1 MTATPEVP
9 APLQAAD
16 AAFDETGVKREL
28 TGAAWKVVAG
38 VALAFSTY
46 QLVIAAFSPLS
57 SLVTRSLHVGFLL
70 LLAFLIHPVS
80 ASAPTG
86 TGSRGTTRCWRRSRF
101 ALALYHWV
109 FEADLIQRS
118 GDPTVADLVV
128 GTRRRSCCCSRRRGA
143 CWASRC
149 RSSARAFLAY
159 GLFGQYLPS
168 AIAHR
173 GYGFDQ
179 IVGQLYL
186 GTEGIYG
193 IPTLVSATYIFL
205 FILFG
210 SFLEHAGMISL
221 FNNIALGFVGHA
233 RGGPAKVA
241 VISSGMMGTISG
253 SGVANVLTVGQF
265 TIPLM
270 KRFGYSPVFAG
281 AVEATSSM
289 GGQIMPP
296 VMGAVAF
303 IMAETLNVPYVTIV
317 KAAVIPAI
325 LYYADRVL
333 DGASRSR
340 PRGPASACP
349 RPNARI
355 RGRRSAEV
363 VPDAAA
369 RGARVHAVRRLH
381 ADVLRHR
388 RARAD
393 RRADPRRRASP
404 PASARCRSASCS
416 GSSLGLGTASFFKYG
431 IWPII
436 AMIAALVAVNFV
448 IKGGRETLAI
458 MRGSLIDGA
467 KQAVAVGIACAIVG
481 VIIGVLT
488 LTGAASNFAGFV
500 LDVGAKSL
508 FLSLLLTMVVC
519 LVLGMGIPTIPNYII
534 TSAIAAP
541 ALLKLGVPLIVSH
554 MFVFYFGIMADLTPP
569 VALAAFAAASIAKAS
584 PMKIGWKATHIAIAG
599 FVIPYMAVYDP
610 ALMLQGGTLL
620 DTAYVVVQGDRRDR
634 SVGRRRDRLPA
645 RTAQLAGAHRRDRR
659 GVPARRRRA
668 ADRRGRLR
676 ASAAF
681 VAWHWYRTRAAA
693 PRGAAE
699 LASPRTAR
707 RWTPICL
714 LVAGVVR
721 ATLPGPEFTL
731 AWDALGREDALGGA
745 LPRSTATR
753 CVLVEARVAGQ
764 RRRAWSRRPARSL
777 RDGDWTWQPQY
788 AACRAAADALDV
800 HARLH
805 AVLRRDGCASLA
817 ALVGADRR
825 WRASSSVACR

>member
-1 MTATPEVP
+1 MAITPDVP
-9 APLQAAD
+9 GVPVQAAE

-28 TGAAWKVVAG
+28 TGTEWKVVAG

-70 LLAFLIHPVS
+70 ALAYLIHPVS
-80 ASAPTG
+80 VRSD
-86 TGSRGTTRCWRRSRF
+86 RRRIAWYDATIAALAF
-101 ALALYHWV
+101 ALALYHLV

-118 GDPTVADLVV
+118 GDPSVADLAV
-128 GTRRRSCCCSRRRGA
+128 GTLVVVLLFEAARRVLGPALPIICL
-143 CWASRC
+143 
-149 RSSARAFLAY
+149 AFLAY

-179 IVGQLYL
+179 IVGALYL

-210 SFLEHAGMISL
+210 SFLEHAGMINL

-303 IMAETLNVPYVTIV
+303 IMAETLNVPYVAIV

-325 LYYADRVL
+325 LYYATAFWMVHLEAGRAGLIGLPKADCPNPWEAIRLKWYLMLPLAVL
-333 DGASRSR
+333 VFMLFDGFTPMYSGIVGLALTAVLIL
-340 PRGPASACP
+340 GVG
-349 RPNARI
+349 I
-355 RGRRSAEV
+355 
-363 VPDAAA
+363 AA
-369 RGARVHAVRRLH
+369 GFGSMLFRL
-381 ADVLRHR
+381 VFWIV
-388 RARAD
+388 
-393 RRADPRRRASP
+393 
-404 PASARCRSASCS
+404 
-416 GSSLGLGTASFFKYG
+416 LGLGTASFFKYG

-436 AMIAALVAVNFV
+436 AMISTLVAVNFV
-448 IKGGRETLAI
+448 IKGGRATLAI

-467 KQAVAVGIACAIVG
+467 KQAVGVGIACAIVG

-508 FLSLLLTMVVC
+508 FLSLFLTMAVC

-569 VALAAFAAASIAKAS
+569 VALAAFAAASISKAS
-584 PMKIGWKATHIAIAG
+584 PMRTGWKATHIAIAG

-610 ALMLQGGTLL
+610 ALMLQGGTLV
-620 DTAYVVVQGDRRDR
+620 DTAYVVCKAVIAIGLWGGAA
-634 SVGRRRDRLPA
+634 VGFLRGPLNVLERVIAFAAASLLVAAVPWTDE
-645 RTAQLAGAHRRDRR
+645 AGF
-659 GVPARRRRA
+659 A
-668 ADRRGRLR
+668 AT
-676 ASAAF
+676 AAF
-681 VAWHWYRTRAAA
+681 VAWHWWRTRA
-693 PRGAAE
+693 PG
-699 LASPRTAR
+699 
-707 RWTPICL
+707 
-714 LVAGVVR
+714 R
-721 ATLPGPEFTL
+721 AT
-731 AWDALGREDALGGA
+731 A
-745 LPRSTATR
+745 
-753 CVLVEARVAGQ
+753 Q
-764 RRRAWSRRPARSL
+764 
-777 RDGDWTWQPQY
+777 
-788 AACRAAADALDV
+788 
-800 HARLH
+800 
-805 AVLRRDGCASLA
+805 
-817 ALVGADRR
+817 
-825 WRASSSVACR
+825 

>member
-1 MTATPEVP
+1 MATPPEVP
-9 APLQAAD
+9 TAPVQAAE

-28 TGAAWKVVAG
+28 TGTAWKVVAA
-38 VALAFSTY
+38 VALGFSTY
-46 QLVIAAFSPLS
+46 QLLIAAFSPLS

-70 LLAFLIHPVS
+70 LLVFLMHPVS
-80 ASAPTG
+80 AKADRHRIAWYDAVLG
-86 TGSRGTTRCWRRSRF
+86 ALAF
-101 ALALYHWV
+101 ALAFYHWV

-118 GDPTVADLVV
+118 GDASTADLAV
-128 GTRRRSCCCSRRRGA
+128 GTVVIVLLFEAARRVLGPALPIICA
-143 CWASRC
+143 T
-149 RSSARAFLAY
+149 FLAY
-159 GLFGQYLPS
+159 GLFGQYLPA

-179 IVGQLYL
+179 IVGALYL

-210 SFLEHAGMISL
+210 SFLEHAGMINL
-221 FNNIALGFVGHA
+221 FNTIALGFVGHA

-325 LYYADRVL
+325 LYYATAFWMVHLEAGRSGLTGLPKDQCPNPWEAIRRKWYLMLPLAVL
-333 DGASRSR
+333 VFMLFDGFTPMYSGIVGLALTAVLILGAGIASGFGST
-340 PRGPASACP
+340 PF
-349 RPNARI
+349 RI
-355 RGRRSAEV
+355 V
-363 VPDAAA
+363 FWI
-369 RGARVHAVRRLH
+369 
-381 ADVLRHR
+381 VL
-388 RARAD
+388 
-393 RRADPRRRASP
+393 
-404 PASARCRSASCS
+404 
-416 GSSLGLGTASFFKYG
+416 GFGTASFFGYG

-436 AMIAALVAVNFV
+436 IMISLLVVVNFV

-458 MRGSLIDGA
+458 MRSSLIDGA
-467 KQAVAVGIACAIVG
+467 KQAVSVGVACAIVG

-500 LDVGAKSL
+500 LDIGAKSL
-508 FLSLLLTMVVC
+508 FLSLALTMAVC

-569 VALAAFAAASIAKAS
+569 VALAAFAAASISKAS
-584 PMKIGWKATHIAIAG
+584 PMRTGWKATHIAIAG

-620 DTAYVVVQGDRRDR
+620 DTAYVVVKAIIAIGLWGGAA
-634 SVGRRRDRLPA
+634 VGYLRGPLNIFERVFAFAAASLLVAAVPWTDE
-645 RTAQLAGAHRRDRR
+645 AGF
-659 GVPARRRRA
+659 V
-668 ADRRGRLR
+668 

-681 VAWHWYRTRAAA
+681 VAWHWYRTRTRPTTA
-693 PRGAAE
+693 PA
-699 LASPRTAR
+699 
-707 RWTPICL
+707 
-714 LVAGVVR
+714 
-721 ATLPGPEFTL
+721 
-731 AWDALGREDALGGA
+731 
-745 LPRSTATR
+745 
-753 CVLVEARVAGQ
+753 
-764 RRRAWSRRPARSL
+764 
-777 RDGDWTWQPQY
+777 
-788 AACRAAADALDV
+788 
-800 HARLH
+800 
-805 AVLRRDGCASLA
+805 
-817 ALVGADRR
+817 
-825 WRASSSVACR
+825 

>member
-1 MTATPEVP
+1 MATSPEVQGVP
-9 APLQAAD
+9 AQAAE
-16 AAFDETGVKREL
+16 AFDETGVKREL
-28 TGAAWKVVAG
+28 TGAAWKLVAG

-70 LLAFLIHPVS
+70 ALAYLIHPVS
-80 ASAPTG
+80 KRAD
-86 TGSRGTTRCWRRSRF
+86 RRRIVWYDLALAALAF
-101 ALALYHWV
+101 ALAFYHWV
-109 FEADLIQRS
+109 FEGDLIQRS
-118 GDPTVADLVV
+118 GDASTADLAV
-128 GTRRRSCCCSRRRGA
+128 GTIVVVLLFEAARRVLGPALPIICA
-143 CWASRC
+143 
-149 RSSARAFLAY
+149 AFLAY
-159 GLFGQYLPS
+159 GLFGQDLPA

-179 IVGQLYL
+179 IVGALYL

-210 SFLEHAGMISL
+210 SFLEHAGMINL

-303 IMAETLNVPYVTIV
+303 IMAETLNVPYLTIV
-317 KAAVIPAI
+317 KAAVIPAL
-325 LYYADRVL
+325 LYYATAFWMVHLEAGRAGLIGIPKADCPNPWEAIRLKWYLMLPLAVL
-333 DGASRSR
+333 VFMLFDGFTPMYSGIVGLALTAVLILGVGIASGFGSMLF
-340 PRGPASACP
+340 
-349 RPNARI
+349 RI
-355 RGRRSAEV
+355 VFWIA
-363 VPDAAA
+363 
-369 RGARVHAVRRLH
+369 
-381 ADVLRHR
+381 
-388 RARAD
+388 
-393 RRADPRRRASP
+393 
-404 PASARCRSASCS
+404 
-416 GSSLGLGTASFFKYG
+416 LGVCTASFFKYG

-436 AMIAALVAVNFV
+436 AMISTLVAVNFV
-448 IKGGRETLAI
+448 IKGGRATLAI

-467 KQAVAVGIACAIVG
+467 KQAVGVGIACAIVG

-500 LDVGAKSL
+500 LDIGAKSL
-508 FLSLLLTMVVC
+508 FLSLFLTMAVC

-541 ALLKLGVPLIVSH
+541 AMLKLGVPLIVSH

-569 VALAAFAAASIAKAS
+569 VALAAFAAASISKAS
-584 PMKIGWKATHIAIAG
+584 PMRTGWKATHIAIAG

-610 ALMLQGGTLL
+610 ALMLQGGTLV
-620 DTAYVVVQGDRRDR
+620 DTAYVVGKAIIAIGLWGGAA
-634 SVGRRRDRLPA
+634 VGFLRGPLTVVERIVAFAAASLLVAAVPWTDE
-645 RTAQLAGAHRRDRR
+645 AGFA
-659 GVPARRRRA
+659 
-668 ADRRGRLR
+668 

-681 VAWHWYRTRAAA
+681 VAWHWWRTRA
-693 PRGAAE
+693 
-699 LASPRTAR
+699 
-707 RWTPICL
+707 
-714 LVAGVVR
+714 
-721 ATLPGPEFTL
+721 PG
-731 AWDALGREDALGGA
+731 
-745 LPRSTATR
+745 
-753 CVLVEARVAGQ
+753 
-764 RRRAWSRRPARSL
+764 
-777 RDGDWTWQPQY
+777 
-788 AACRAAADALDV
+788 
-800 HARLH
+800 
-805 AVLRRDGCASLA
+805 
-817 ALVGADRR
+817 
-825 WRASSSVACR
+825 RASAT